1 MNENVKTNAEIGD
14 NELEKVSGGLTPE
27 EAQRRIEEEKE
38 RRRLMGLFETVGNS
52 SGNGEAAPVDN
63 ARFGLRK

>member
-14 NELEKVSGGLTPE
+14 NELEKVSGGITEE
-27 EAQRRIEEEKE
+27 EARRRIEEEKE

-52 SGNGEAAPVDN
+52 SGNNNENV
-63 ARFGLRK
+63 K

>member
-52 SGNGEAAPVDN
+52 SGNNNENV
-63 ARFGLRK
+63 K

>member
-52 SGNGEAAPVDN
+52 SGNNNETD
-63 ARFGLRK
+63 K